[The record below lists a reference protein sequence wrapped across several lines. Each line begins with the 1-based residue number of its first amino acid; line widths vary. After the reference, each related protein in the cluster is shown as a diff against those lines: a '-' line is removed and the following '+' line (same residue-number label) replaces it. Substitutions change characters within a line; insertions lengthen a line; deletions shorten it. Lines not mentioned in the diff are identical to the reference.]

1 MSRLNSVFF
10 ACITAGLFAF
20 AGAANAAPSG
30 LSGTH
35 LQPAPPLKLARY
47 HGGFGGFHGFY
58 GGRHFYG
65 GGHGYYGGWGYGFR
79 PHYYSHRYYA
89 YPFIVYGGYPYYDDY
104 YGGYGYYDTYG
115 YYGGACYYSRRYRAR
130 ICPDD

>member
-1 MSRLNSVFF
+1 MSRLISFLF
-10 ACITAGLFAF
+10 ASIAAGLLAF
-20 AGAANAAPSG
+20 AGTANAAPAG
-30 LSGTH
+30 LSGARLH
-35 LQPAPPLKLARY
+35 AAPSTELVRY

-79 PHYYSHRYYA
+79 PHYYRRSYYA
-89 YPFIVYGGYPYYDDY
+89 YPPVIYGGYPYYDDY
-104 YGGYGYYDTYG
+104 YDDYGYYDVD
-115 YYGGACYYSRRYRAR
+115 ACYYSRRYRAR